1 VLLQNAIVHKEG
13 KHSVLAVAVGS
24 DLKGKISPLLYVA
37 GIVLAF
43 VSPLVAIAL
52 YVLVA
57 AIWLVPDRRIEKVI
71 GES

>member
-1 VLLQNAIVHKEG
+1 VHKQG
-13 KHSVLAVAVGS
+13 KHSVLAAALGK

-37 GIVLAF
+37 GIALAF
-43 VSPLVAIAL
+43 VNPLVSISL